1 MRVLL
6 FVVVATSVLGWGH
19 PLERISPA
27 QGRQVNRFLKGKYER
42 QWKRQGGNYGEIV
55 GGGAG
60 NAVGQLASAA
70 LGTLTGGNIGTRAG
84 RSGLGAAARISGEYL
99 GGNYGGKAGAFLG
112 RQVDK
117 RTKTG
122 RQAQATAANA
132 KKAEAEAL
140 KKPVLYSGGDYQKA
154 KLSRT
159 GTSPALLQRN
169 KGAPGGASTSGNK
182 PQVNNK
188 GKAPVNAGGSS
199 GASTSGTKGSPSK
212 ALAST
217 KHGASTSGTK
227 SAPSSPSRPTSGQG
241 DKKPGAFSRA
251 KESVKTT
258 LRNAVTPSA
267 NKMLRLNAIAP
278 RPPPAGKSGGG
289 QAVVK
294 SKKK

>member
-99 GGNYGGKAGAFLG
+99 GAIMAA
-112 RQVDK
+112 R
-117 RTKTG
+117 R
-122 RQAQATAANA
+122 AQATAANA

-159 GTSPALLQRN
+159 GSSPALLQRN

-188 GKAPVNAGGSS
+188 GKAPMNAGGSS

-278 RPPPAGKSGGG
+278 QPPPAGKSGGG